1 VSVELFGQEMNIWWD
16 ALARLGLAVGAMTV
30 AAMGLIYLERKIIAR
45 FQQRLGPTRTGPM
58 GLMQA
63 LADAVKLVGK
73 EDLRPRN
80 ADPWVFELAPY
91 FVFVPIFLV
100 FVAVPFAFDWQIRV
114 LELGLLYV
122 LAISSVNIVG
132 WVMAGWGSD
141 NRYAMLGALR
151 AAAQG
156 ISYELPLVISLVA
169 VAMIVTVP
177 ISEALP
183 EGARGS
189 LNLHTIVQEQGRIPY
204 IVWQP
209 LAFAIFYIA
218 MLAELNRTPFD
229 IPVGESEVVGGPFV
243 EYSGI
248 RWSMF
253 FLAEY
258 TALFLL
264 SLLGAAVF
272 LGGWAWPLGEELRAD
287 HEWWG
292 LGYQLGLTLAKTG
305 LLIFTVFWVRSTM
318 PRMRID
324 QLMAFSWKVLLP
336 LAFVQIVVNG
346 LILVYDWP
354 DVLLLLTSGAGLVA
368 LVMIVDRAV
377 TRPTVRPARPA
388 STLGSEAA
396 S

>member
-1 VSVELFGQEMNIWWD
+1 MNGEIFGLEINIWLD
-16 ALARLGLAVGAMTV
+16 ALVRLGIAVALMTV
-30 AAMGLIYLERKIIAR
+30 VAMALIYLERKVIAR
-45 FQQRLGPTRTGPM
+45 FQQRLGPTRTGPA
-58 GLMQA
+58 GILQSP
-63 LADAVKLVGK
+63 ADALKLLGK
-73 EDLRPRN
+73 EDLRPKN

-91 FVFVPIFLV
+91 FVFIPIFLV
-100 FVAVPFAFDWQIRV
+100 FVAIPFAFDWQIRV

-122 LAISSVNIVG
+122 LAVSSINIVG

-156 ISYELPLVISLVA
+156 ISYELPLVLALVA
-169 VAMIVTVP
+169 VAMVV
-177 ISEALP
+177 SLP
-183 EGARGS
+183 GDVRGS
-189 LNLHTIVQEQGRIPY
+189 LNLVEIVAEQGHIPY

-253 FLAEY
+253 FLGEY
-258 TALFLL
+258 TALLLL

-272 LGGWAWPLGEELRAD
+272 LGGWAWPLGEAVAD
-287 HEWWG
+287 
-292 LGYQLGLTLAKTG
+292 QNAALGLLYQFTLTAAKAG
-305 LLIFTVFWVRSTM
+305 FLIFTIFWVRATM
-318 PRMRID
+318 PRLRVD

-336 LAFVQIVVNG
+336 LTFAQIAANG
-346 LILVYDWP
+346 LVLVYGWP
-354 DVLLLLTSGAGLVA
+354 DVILLAASGGGLVLLA
-368 LVMIVDRAV
+368 VIIDRAV
-377 TRPTVRPARPA
+377 RRPTPRPGLPSGGLEGEAVR
-388 STLGSEAA
+388 
-396 S
+396 

>member
-1 VSVELFGQEMNIWWD
+1 MTIV
-16 ALARLGLAVGAMTV
+16 AM
-30 AAMGLIYLERKIIAR
+30 ALIYLERKIIAR

-58 GLMQA
+58 GLLQS
-63 LADAVKLVGK
+63 LADALKLIGK

-169 VAMIVTVP
+169 VAMIVSQLDSAGEV
-177 ISEALP
+177 L
-183 EGARGS
+183 RGS
-189 LNLHTIVQEQGRIPY
+189 LNLHTIVEEQGHIPY

-272 LGGWAWPLGEELRAD
+272 LGGWAWPLGEALRGENEL
-287 HEWWG
+287 
-292 LGYQLGLTLAKTG
+292 LGVLYQLGLTLVKTG
-305 LLIFTVFWVRSTM
+305 FLIFTVFWVRSTM

-336 LAFVQIVVNG
+336 LAFAQILVNG

-354 DVLLLLTSGAGLVA
+354 DMLLLLTSGAGLVA
-368 LVMIVDRAV
+368 LVAIVDRAV
-377 TRPTVRPARPA
+377 TRPAQRPPRPATRA
-388 STLGSEAA
+388 LGSEAG